1 MRSWLPNRLT
11 KRRRDVRGSEGWLS
25 ACLKLIALERVA
37 AEETNAAVFCVQLQE
52 IKILRALASRRLR
65 ELVAAELERAGYEV
79 NLVGPQ

>member
-1 MRSWLPNRLT
+1 
-11 KRRRDVRGSEGWLS
+11 
-25 ACLKLIALERVA
+25 LKLIALERVA

-52 IKILRALASRRLR
+52 IKALRALASRRLR